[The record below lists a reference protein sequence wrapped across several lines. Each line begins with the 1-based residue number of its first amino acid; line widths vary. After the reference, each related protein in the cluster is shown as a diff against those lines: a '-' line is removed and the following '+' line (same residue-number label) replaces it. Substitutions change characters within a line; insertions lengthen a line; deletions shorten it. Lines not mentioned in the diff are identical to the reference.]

1 MDEKPK
7 APAEPLP
14 DYKEGNQRT
23 GKFKIRVRRGLNFP
37 EAKASDQYYVSVS
50 IMWAED
56 GQGKPHVKDKK
67 ISKSKTVVGIQPEW
81 NEDFT
86 IETPDPEWCLMTIKL
101 KKSSKL
107 GLKKSTVGSVVDY
120 ASALRVNR
128 VNRLQLFKKSCDPVG
143 DAYLELEIK
152 YLPEVIPRSEPKGT
166 PAKVPPSNNKKND
179 NQPRQVPKDPHALP
193 PNLEKSQLPLNRAMD
208 EKPKA
213 PAESLPDCK
222 EGNQT
227 PKDLKIR
234 VQRGVNLPEAKDSDQ
249 YYVSMQVQEGSDTI
263 RQQDKKVGKSKTIR
277 GSQPEWNKDFTIK
290 TTNPEECQMTIK
302 VKKSAKLGLKEST
315 VGFVKLDVSSL
326 NDGLNKLQLYDKSN
340 NPVGKACLEVEIT
353 SSAKV

>member
-7 APAEPLP
+7 AEPQPLP
-14 DYKEGNQRT
+14 DCKEGNQRT
-23 GKFKIRVRRGLNFP
+23 GKFKIRVRRGVNFP
-37 EAKASDQYYVSVS
+37 EAKASEKYYVSVS
-50 IMWAED
+50 IMWVRV
-56 GQGKPHVKDKK
+56 QDKK
-67 ISKSKTVVGIQPEW
+67 INKSKTILGIQPEW
-81 NEDFT
+81 NKEFT

-107 GLKKSTVGSVVDY
+107 GWETSTVGSVVVY
-120 ASALRVNR
+120 ASALKVNQ
-128 VNRLQLFKKSCDPVG
+128 VNRLQLYKASRNPEGSC
-143 DAYLELEIK
+143 LELEIK

-234 VQRGVNLPEAKDSDQ
+234 VQRGVNLPEAKDSDN
-249 YYVSMQVQEGSDTI
+249 YYVSMRVQEGRGTI
-263 RQQDKKVGKSKTIR
+263 RKQDKKVGKSKTIR

-290 TTNPEECQMTIK
+290 TKNPEECQITIK
-302 VKKSAKLGLKEST
+302 VKKSSKFCLKKYT